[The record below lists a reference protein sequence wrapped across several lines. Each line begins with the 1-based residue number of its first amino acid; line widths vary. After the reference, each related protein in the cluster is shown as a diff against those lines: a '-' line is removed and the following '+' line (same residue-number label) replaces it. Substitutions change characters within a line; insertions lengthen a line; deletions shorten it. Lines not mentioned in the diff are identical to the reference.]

1 MENLVKDFLSQ
12 KSFAIVGSF
21 RNETKYAYRIFKK
34 LKEKGYSVFP
44 INPRGGEIDG
54 SKCYPSIKDITENID
69 AVNIVTPPKVTIN
82 IIKGCKDKG
91 IKRVWIQP
99 GAENKQAIDFC
110 KQNNIDVIHGLCVML
125 ETIWGGQG

>member
-12 KSFAIVGSF
+12 KSFAVAGSF

-34 LKEKGYSVFP
+34 LKEKDYNVFP

-54 SKCYPSIKDITENID
+54 NKCYPSIKDISENID
-69 AVNIVTPPKVTIN
+69 VVNIVTPPKVTVN
-82 IIKGCKDKG
+82 IVKECKDRG

-99 GAENKQAIDFC
+99 GAEDKEAIDFC
-110 KQNNIDVIHGLCVML
+110 KQNGIDVIHGLCVML
-125 ETIWGGQG
+125 ETV

>member
-54 SKCYPSIKDITENID
+54 SKCYPSIKDITEYID

-125 ETIWGGQG
+125 ETI

>member
-34 LKEKGYSVFP
+34 LKEKGYSVFSCK
-44 INPRGGEIDG
+44 ILVGGEIDG
-54 SKCYPSIKDITENID
+54 SKCYPNIKDITENID
-69 AVNIVTPPKVTIN
+69 VVNIVTPPKVTVN
-82 IIKGCKDKG
+82 IVKDCKDKG

-99 GAENKQAIDFC
+99 GAEDKEAIDF
-110 KQNNIDVIHGLCVML
+110 L
-125 ETIWGGQG
+125 